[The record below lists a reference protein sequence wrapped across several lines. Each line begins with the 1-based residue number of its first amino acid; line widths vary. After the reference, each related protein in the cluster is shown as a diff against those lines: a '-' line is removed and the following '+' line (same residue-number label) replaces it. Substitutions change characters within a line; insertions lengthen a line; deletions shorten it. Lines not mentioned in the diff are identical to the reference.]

1 MRAAERHDLELSSRI
16 ARFIRGQEGADI
28 GCLID
33 MLEPVGEVGIFGGMP
48 RDFARASGGG
58 PFDSDVDVVVDAP
71 ADALDEVLHPMGA
84 DRNRF
89 GGYRLRH
96 GRFDFDIWA
105 LERTWA
111 VSTGHVAVRSLTDL
125 VKTTFFDCD
134 AVVYH
139 CRSGTI
145 SRSNSFWSNLHR
157 GIVDINLQ
165 ANPHQVGTLART
177 LRILFD
183 WQQDLSPKLAE
194 YLVTGLAE
202 HGVAVMQYARASAGN
217 YRFAREVDLEV
228 ALKNLRHHKTWNG
241 LQSARVAGGG
251 QCSVIKS
258 RNCRAVENTGENEP
272 PS

>member
-1 MRAAERHDLELSSRI
+1 MRAE
-16 ARFIRGQEGADI
+16 
-28 GCLID
+28 
-33 MLEPVGEVGIFGGMP
+33 
-48 RDFARASGGG
+48 
-58 PFDSDVDVVVDAP
+58 
-71 ADALDEVLHPMGA
+71 
-84 DRNRF
+84 RNRF

-139 CRSGTI
+139 CRSATI

-157 GIVDINLQ
+157 GVVDINLE

-177 LRILFD
+177 LRTLFD

-202 HGVAVMQYARASAGN
+202 HGAAVMQYARANAGN
-217 YRFAREVDLEV
+217 YRFTREVDLEV
-228 ALKNLRHHKTWNG
+228 ALGNLRHHKTWNG
-241 LQSARVAGGG
+241 LQFKRVAGKG
-251 QCSVIKS
+251 QRSVLKS
-258 RNCRAVENTGENEP
+258 RNCWAAEHSGKIEQ
-272 PS
+272 SS

>member
-16 ARFIRGQEGADI
+16 SHFIRGQEGADI
-28 GCLID
+28 GRLID

-48 RDFARASGGG
+48 RDFARAGRRA
-58 PFDSDVDVVVDAP
+58 FDSDVDVVVDGP

-84 DRNRF
+84 ERNRF
-89 GGYRLRH
+89 GGYRMRH

-134 AVVYH
+134 AVIYR
-139 CRSGTI
+139 CRSAAI

-157 GIVDINLQ
+157 GVVDINLE
-165 ANPHQVGTLART
+165 ANPHQIGALART

-183 WQQDLSPKLAE
+183 WQQDLSPKLAD
-194 YLVTGLAE
+194 YLVTGLVE
-202 HGVAVMQYARASAGN
+202 HRVAVLQYARANARN
-217 YRFAREVDLEV
+217 YRFTQDVDLEV
-228 ALKNLRHHKTWNG
+228 ALENLLHHKTWHG
-241 LQSARVAGGG
+241 LRSARVRGSG

-258 RNCRAVENTGENEP
+258 RNCRASESTGKNEQSP
-272 PS
+272 